1 MILLMLGKS
10 GFNNPLIVNES
21 EDHVHRRLRF
31 TREAFLCSQ
40 LCTLH
45 PRGLN
50 KRSEYNKVQSITFL
64 VTLLL
69 DIVLFH
75 F

>member
-1 MILLMLGKS
+1 MILLLLSKWGY
-10 GFNNPLIVNES
+10 NNPLIVNES
-21 EDHVHRRLRF
+21 EDHVHRRLQL
-31 TREAFLCSQ
+31 TKEAFLCSQ

-45 PRGLN
+45 RSGLN
-50 KRSEYNKVQSITFL
+50 KRSEYNKVQSISFL

-69 DIVLFH
+69 DIILFH